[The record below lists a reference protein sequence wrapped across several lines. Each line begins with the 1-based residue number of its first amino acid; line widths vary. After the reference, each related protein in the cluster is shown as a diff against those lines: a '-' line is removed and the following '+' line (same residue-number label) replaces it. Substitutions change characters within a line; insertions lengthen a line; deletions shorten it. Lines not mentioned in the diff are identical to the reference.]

1 MKAELKKRKARAGL
15 LLIASPRFKNLY
27 GPKRGTY
34 GERKEIAVKD
44 IKASMSGFLDLVD
57 PGIVYEREDAQK
69 AMDMFWAQK
78 VDFVYAEFLSW
89 SEDFAWI
96 KFLRDCPSMP
106 IIFCN
111 VAKPR
116 TSFETTLDEDD
127 FVDYLCA
134 GTLVGSLEG
143 SGDVVRT
150 ARKDVTTVMGTR
162 EQITEK
168 VRAFAAAARARAIL
182 RSSNVGL
189 MANMNEAMW
198 STYIDNYDLYTK
210 IGPEIHYL
218 PYSDYGAQIDALTDE
233 EVKEYADELTSKYKM
248 MPDVEYDKF
257 IGCVKATLGIKKLAE
272 KNDID
277 CYVYNDIDQATFRT
291 AGCRAGFYP
300 QWFNE
305 NVSVLV
311 PEADIGAGLATYV
324 LKLISGKN
332 VNFIEPF
339 HIEDDFGTFAGGH
352 AGPNDHND
360 PAWQENVVISRD
372 VRFAKTSW
380 KYAGAPFAWYRF
392 SPGLKTVCG
401 IYEQEGKYKMIVFK
415 VESLS
420 EKEAPH
426 AGTKHLLATYSH
438 TIFRPEV
445 PAKELFEKILRI
457 GATQHYAIA
466 DGDWTAELE
475 AFASIMGFE
484 FYNIK

>member
-1 MKAELKKRKARAGL
+1 MNKTEKTRKAKAGL
-15 LLIASPRFKNLY
+15 LLIASPRFKNLS

-34 GERKEIAVKD
+34 GERKDAVVKD
-44 IKASMSGFLDLVD
+44 IKATMDFLDLVD
-57 PGIVYEREDAQK
+57 PGIVYEREDAQR
-69 AMDMFWAQK
+69 AMDMFYAEK

-96 KFLRDCPSMP
+96 KFLRDCPPMP

-111 VAKPR
+111 VAKDKM
-116 TSFETTLDEDD
+116 TFETTLDEDD

-143 SGDVVRT
+143 SGDVART
-150 ARKDVTTVMGTR
+150 GRKDMKIVMGTR
-162 EQITEK
+162 PQITEK
-168 VRAFAAAARARAIL
+168 VRTFAVAAKTRAIL
-182 RSSNVGL
+182 RKSNVGL

-218 PYSDYGAQIDALTDE
+218 PYSDYGTEIENLTE
-233 EVKEYADELTSKYKM
+233 AEVKEYADELTSKYRM

-324 LKLISGKN
+324 LKLMTGKN

-339 HIEDDFGTFAGGH
+339 HIEDEFGTFAGGH

-360 PAWQENVVISRD
+360 PKWQDNVVIARD

-380 KYAGAPFAWYRF
+380 KYAGAPFGWYRF
-392 SPGLKTVCG
+392 SPGMKTVCG
-401 IYEQEGKYKMIVFK
+401 IYEQDGKYKMIVFQA
-415 VESLS
+415 ESLAAENTPQS
-420 EKEAPH
+420 KI
-426 AGTKHLLATYSH
+426 KHLLATYSH
-438 TIFRPEV
+438 TIFKPVV
-445 PAKELFEKILRI
+445 PVKELWEQVLRI
-457 GATQHYAIA
+457 GATQHYAIV
-466 DGDWTAELE
+466 DGDCRAELKD
-475 AFASIMGFE
+475 FAEMMGFE
-484 FYNIK
+484 FYDIR

>member
-1 MKAELKKRKARAGL
+1 MQANQKLRKPRAGL
-15 LLIASPRFKNLY
+15 LLLASPRFKNLN

-34 GERKEIAVKD
+34 HERKLKATED
-44 IKASMSGFLDLVD
+44 IKASMEFLELVD
-57 PGIVYEREDAQK
+57 PGIVYEREDAMK
-69 AMDMFWAQK
+69 AMDLFYNAK
-78 VDFVYAEFLSW
+78 VDFIYAEFLSW

-96 KFLRDCPSMP
+96 RFLRDCPDVP
-106 IIFCN
+106 IFFAN

-116 TSFETTLDEDD
+116 MSFETSLDEDD

-134 GTLVGSLEG
+134 GTLVGSLEASG
-143 SGDVVRT
+143 SIKRVPRKGVR
-150 ARKDVTTVMGTR
+150 TVMGTR
-162 EQITEK
+162 GQITEK
-168 VRAFAAAARARAIL
+168 LKVFASAARVRSIL
-182 RSSNVGL
+182 RSSNLGL

-198 STYIDNYDLYTK
+198 STYIDNYDLFTK

-218 PYSDYGAQIDALTDE
+218 PYSDYGAEIEALSDE
-233 EVKEYADELTSKYKM
+233 EVNAYAAKLTASYKM

-257 IGCVKATLGIKKLAE
+257 IGCVKTTLAIQKMAE

-300 QWFNE
+300 QWFND

-360 PAWQENVVISRD
+360 PEWQDNVIISRD

-380 KYAGAPFAWYRF
+380 KYAGAPFAWYRI
-392 SPGLKTVCG
+392 SPGMKTVAG
-401 IYEQEGKYKMIVFK
+401 LYEEDGRYKLVTFMA
-415 VESLS
+415 ESLDAKNTPQS
-420 EKEAPH
+420 KI
-426 AGTKHLLATYSH
+426 KHLLATYTH
-438 TIFRPEV
+438 TIFKPVV
-445 PAKELFEKILRI
+445 PVKELFERVLNI
-457 GATQHYAIA
+457 GTTQHFAVV
-466 DGDWTAELE
+466 DGDWRPQLE
-475 AFASIMGFE
+475 AFAEIMGFE
-484 FYNIK
+484 FYDIR

>member
-1 MKAELKKRKARAGL
+1 MNKALKTRKAKAGL
-15 LLIASPRFKNLY
+15 FLIASPRFKNLY

-34 GERKEIAVKD
+34 GERKDAAVKQ
-44 IKASMSGFLDLVD
+44 IKATMGFMDLVD
-57 PGIVYEREDAQK
+57 PGIVYEREDAQR
-69 AMDMFWAQK
+69 AMDLFYNEK
-78 VDFVYAEFLSW
+78 VDFIYAEFLSW

-96 KFLRDCPSMP
+96 RFLRDCPEIP
-106 IIFCN
+106 ILFCN

-116 TSFETTLDEDD
+116 MTFETTLDEDD

-143 SGDVVRT
+143 SGDVART
-150 ARKDVTTVMGTR
+150 GRKNVKTIMGTR

-168 VRAFAAAARARAIL
+168 VKVFAEAARVRSIL
-182 RSSNVGL
+182 RQSNVGL

-198 STYIDNYDLYTK
+198 STYIDNYDLFTK

-218 PYSDYGAQIDALTDE
+218 PYSDYGAEIENLTDA
-233 EVKEYADELTSKYKM
+233 EVKAYADELTSKYKM
-248 MPDVEYDKF
+248 MDDVEYDKF

-272 KNDID
+272 KNDVD

-311 PEADIGAGLATYV
+311 PEADIGAGLITYI
-324 LKLISGKN
+324 LKLLSGKN

-339 HIEDDFGTFAGGH
+339 HIEDDYGTFAGGH

-360 PAWQENVVISRD
+360 PAWQDNVIISRD

-392 SPGLKTVCG
+392 SPGMKTVAG
-401 IYEQEGKYKMIVFK
+401 LYEQDGKYKLITFMA
-415 VESLS
+415 ESLS
-420 EKEAPH
+420 EKDTPQSAK
-426 AGTKHLLATYSH
+426 KHLLATYSH
-438 TIFRPEV
+438 TIFRPVV
-445 PAKELFEKILRI
+445 PAKELWEKVLNI
-457 GATQHYAIA
+457 GATQHYAIV
-466 DGDWTAELE
+466 DGDYRDELRD
-475 AFASIMGFE
+475 FASIMGFE
-484 FYNIK
+484 FYDIR

>member
-1 MKAELKKRKARAGL
+1 MNKEFKTRRAKAGL

-34 GERKEIAVKD
+34 GERKDKAVKD
-44 IKASMSGFLDLVD
+44 IKATMDFMDLVD
-57 PGIVYEREDAQK
+57 PGIVYEREDAQR
-69 AMDMFWAQK
+69 AMHLFYNEK
-78 VDFVYAEFLSW
+78 VDFIYAEFLSW

-96 KFLRDCPSMP
+96 RFLRDCPEIP
-106 IIFCN
+106 ILFCN

-116 TSFETTLDEDD
+116 MTFETTLDEDD

-150 ARKDVTTVMGTR
+150 GRKNVKTVMGTR
-162 EQITEK
+162 EEITAK
-168 VRAFAAAARARAIL
+168 VKIFADAARVRSIL
-182 RSSNVGL
+182 RQSNVGL

-198 STYIDNYDLYTK
+198 STYIDNYDLFTK

-218 PYSDYGAQIDALTDE
+218 PYSDYGVEIENLSED
-233 EVKEYADELTSKYKM
+233 EVKAYADELTSKYKM
-248 MPDVEYDKF
+248 MDDVEYDKF

-272 KNDID
+272 KNDVD

-311 PEADIGAGLATYV
+311 PEADIGAGLITYI
-324 LKLISGKN
+324 LKLLSGKN

-360 PAWQENVVISRD
+360 PAWQDNVIISRD

-392 SPGLKTVCG
+392 SPGMKTVAG
-401 IYEQEGKYKMIVFK
+401 LYERDGKYKLITFMA
-415 VESLS
+415 ESLS
-420 EKEAPH
+420 EKDTPQSAK
-426 AGTKHLLATYSH
+426 KHLLATYSH
-438 TIFRPEV
+438 TIFRPVV
-445 PAKELFEKILRI
+445 PAKELWEKVLRI
-457 GATQHYAIA
+457 GATQHYAIV
-466 DGDWTAELE
+466 DGDYRDELCDLS
-475 AFASIMGFE
+475 SIMGFE
-484 FYNIK
+484 FYDIR

>member
-1 MKAELKKRKARAGL
+1 MNAELKNRKPKAGL

-34 GERKEIAVKD
+34 GERKDAAVKG
-44 IKASMSGFLDLVD
+44 IKATMDFMDLVD
-57 PGIVYEREDAQK
+57 PGIVYEREDAQR
-69 AMDMFWAQK
+69 AMDLFYNEK
-78 VDFVYAEFLSW
+78 VDFIYAEFLSW

-96 KFLRDCPSMP
+96 RFLRDCPEIP
-106 IIFCN
+106 ILFCN

-116 TSFETTLDEDD
+116 MTFEPTLDEDD

-150 ARKDVTTVMGTR
+150 GRKNVKTIMGTR
-162 EQITEK
+162 EEITEK
-168 VRAFAAAARARAIL
+168 VKVFADAARVRSIL
-182 RSSNVGL
+182 RLSNVGL

-198 STYIDNYDLYTK
+198 STYIDNYDLFTK

-218 PYSDYGAQIDALTDE
+218 PYSDYGAEIENLTDE
-233 EVKEYADELTSKYKM
+233 EVKAYADELTSKYKM
-248 MPDVEYDKF
+248 MDDVEYDKF
-257 IGCVKATLGIKKLAE
+257 IGCVKATLGIKKLAQ
-272 KNDID
+272 KNDVD

-311 PEADIGAGLATYV
+311 PEADIGAGLITYI
-324 LKLISGKN
+324 LKLLSRKN

-360 PAWQENVVISRD
+360 PKWQDNVIISRD

-392 SPGLKTVCG
+392 SPGMKTVAG
-401 IYEQEGKYKMIVFK
+401 LYEQDGKYKLITFMA
-415 VESLS
+415 ESLS
-420 EKEAPH
+420 EKDTPQSAK
-426 AGTKHLLATYSH
+426 KHLLATYSH
-438 TIFRPEV
+438 TIFRPVV
-445 PAKELFEKILRI
+445 PAKELWEKVLNI
-457 GATQHYAIA
+457 GATQHYAIV
-466 DGDWTAELE
+466 DGDYRDELRD
-475 AFASIMGFE
+475 FASIMGFE
-484 FYNIK
+484 FYDIR

>member
-1 MKAELKKRKARAGL
+1 MNAELKKRKPKAGL

-34 GERKEIAVKD
+34 GERKDKAVKE
-44 IKASMSGFLDLVD
+44 IKATMDFMDLVD
-57 PGIVYEREDAQK
+57 PGIVYEREDAQR
-69 AMDMFWAQK
+69 AMDLFYNEK

-96 KFLRDCPSMP
+96 RFLRDCPDIP
-106 IIFCN
+106 ILFCN

-116 TSFETTLDEDD
+116 MTFETTLDEDD

-143 SGDVVRT
+143 SGDVART
-150 ARKDVTTVMGTR
+150 GRKNVKTIMGTR
-162 EQITEK
+162 EEITARLK
-168 VRAFAAAARARAIL
+168 VFAEAARVRSIL
-182 RSSNVGL
+182 RQSNVGL

-198 STYIDNYDLYTK
+198 STYIDNYDLFTR

-218 PYSDYGAQIDALTDE
+218 PYSDYGAEIEALTDE
-233 EVKEYADELTSKYKM
+233 EVKACADELTSKYKM
-248 MPDVEYDKF
+248 MDDVEYDKF
-257 IGCVKATLGIKKLAE
+257 IGCVKATLGIKKLAQ
-272 KNDID
+272 KNDVD

-311 PEADIGAGLATYV
+311 PEADIGAGLITYI
-324 LKLISGKN
+324 LKLLSGKN

-360 PAWQENVVISRD
+360 PAWQDNVIIARD

-392 SPGLKTVCG
+392 SPGMKTVAG
-401 IYEQEGKYKMIVFK
+401 LYEQDGKYKLITFMA
-415 VESLS
+415 ESLS
-420 EKEAPH
+420 ENDTPQSAK
-426 AGTKHLLATYSH
+426 KHLLATYSH
-438 TIFRPEV
+438 TIFRPVV
-445 PAKELFEKILRI
+445 PAKQLWEKVLNI
-457 GATQHYAIA
+457 GATQHYAIV
-466 DGDWTAELE
+466 DGDWREQLRDL
-475 AFASIMGFE
+475 ASIMGFE
-484 FYNIK
+484 FYDLR

>member
-1 MKAELKKRKARAGL
+1 MKPELKIRKAKAGL
-15 LLIASPRFKNLY
+15 LLVASPRFKNLS

-34 GERKEIAVKD
+34 GERKEKVVKE
-44 IKASMSGFLDLVD
+44 IKATMNFLDLMD

-69 AMDMFWAQK
+69 AMDMFYNEK
-78 VDFVYAEFLSW
+78 VDFIYAEFLSW

-96 KFLRDCPSMP
+96 RFLRDCPDIP

-116 TSFETTLDEDD
+116 MTFETTLDEDD

-143 SGDVVRT
+143 SGSI
-150 ARKDVTTVMGTR
+150 ARVPRDNVKTVLGTR
-162 EQITEK
+162 EEITEK
-168 VRAFAAAARARAIL
+168 VRIFADAARTRTIL
-182 RSSNVGL
+182 RHSNLGL

-198 STYIDNYDLYTK
+198 STYIDNYDLFTK

-218 PYSDYGAQIDALTDE
+218 PYTEYGAAIEALTDE
-233 EVKEYADELTSKYKM
+233 EVKEYASELTSKYKM
-248 MPDVEYDKF
+248 MEDVEYDKF
-257 IGCVKATLGIKKLAE
+257 IGCVKASLAIKKLTQ

-277 CYVYNDIDQATFRT
+277 CYIYNDIDQATFRT

-300 QWFNE
+300 NWFNE

-311 PEADIGAGLATYV
+311 PEADMGAGLITYI

-339 HIEDDFGTFAGGH
+339 HIEDDYGTFAGGH

-360 PAWQENVVISRD
+360 PAWQGNVIIARD

-380 KYAGAPFAWYRF
+380 KYAGAPFAWYRI
-392 SPGLKTVCG
+392 SPGMKTVAGLYEEDG
-401 IYEQEGKYKMIVFK
+401 IYKLVTFMA
-415 VESLS
+415 ESLDPKDTPQS
-420 EKEAPH
+420 K
-426 AGTKHLLATYSH
+426 KIHLLATYSH
-438 TIFRPEV
+438 TIFKPVV
-445 PAKELFEKILRI
+445 PVKELFEKVLNI
-457 GATQHYAIA
+457 GVTQHYAIV
-466 DGDWTAELE
+466 DGDYRPQLE
-475 AFASIMGFE
+475 ALAEIMGFE
-484 FYNIK
+484 YYNIS

>member
-1 MKAELKKRKARAGL
+1 MNAKDKLRKPKAGL
-15 LLIASPRFKNLY
+15 LLIASPRFKNLS

-34 GERKEIAVKD
+34 GERKDIAVQA
-44 IKASMSGFLDLVD
+44 IKESLGFLDLAD

-69 AMDMFWAQK
+69 AMDLFWNEK
-78 VDFVYAEFLSW
+78 VDFIYAEFLSW

-96 KFLRDCPSMP
+96 RFLRDCPDIP

-116 TSFETTLDEDD
+116 MSFETTLDEDD

-143 SGDVVRT
+143 SGSLKRIPRKRVR
-150 ARKDVTTVMGTR
+150 TVMGTR

-168 VRAFAAAARARAIL
+168 VRVYAQAARARAIM
-182 RSSNVGL
+182 RRSNVGL

-198 STYIDNYDLYTK
+198 STYIDNYDLFTK

-218 PYSDYGAQIDALTDE
+218 PYSDYGAEIEALTPE

-248 MPDVEYDKF
+248 MEDVEYDKF
-257 IGCVKATLGIKKLAE
+257 IGCVKATLAIKKMAH

-277 CYVYNDIDQATFRT
+277 CFVYNDIDQATFRT

-300 QWFNE
+300 QWFND

-311 PEADIGAGLATYV
+311 PEADIGAGLATYL
-324 LKLISGKN
+324 LKLLTGKN

-360 PAWQENVVISRD
+360 PKWQDNVVIARD

-380 KYAGAPFAWYRF
+380 KYAGAPFAWYRI
-392 SPGLKTVCG
+392 SPGMKTVAG
-401 IYEQEGKYKMIVFK
+401 IYEKEGRYKLVTFMAD
-415 VESLS
+415 SL
-420 EKEAPH
+420 P
-426 AGTKHLLATYSH
+426 GKHLLATYSH
-438 TIFRPEV
+438 TIFRPELPV
-445 PAKELFEKILRI
+445 KELFERVFKV
-457 GATQHYAIA
+457 GVTQHFAIV
-466 DGDWTAELE
+466 DGDVRPQLE
-475 AFASIMGFE
+475 AFAEMMGFE
-484 FYNIK
+484 FYDIR